1 MIFNGTEL
9 CDNCFSTMTSGRCES
24 CGFSLENYSPD
35 PTVLA
40 VGAVLQN
47 RYRIG
52 GIIGKGGF
60 GVTYLA
66 LDTKLERRIAV
77 KEYFPYGFALR
88 GTGTG
93 SVMTTGDAQVFK
105 KGADKFYDEARLIAK
120 FNSTGNIV
128 NVYDVFYE
136 NDTVYY
142 VMEYLRGQTIKSYT
156 EKGGRLTPGQAVY
169 IAGEIA
175 DALGIAHEM
184 NVLHRDITPDNI
196 MLCPDNKV
204 KLIDFGA
211 ARQVVSE
218 GSQSLSVILTQGF
231 APLEQYQKKGKQ
243 GPWTDIYSLGAS
255 LYYGMTGEII
265 DDPMSRFENDTAF
278 QSNPCAITG
287 ELWEI
292 IKKAVAIKTSDRY
305 QNAAELRNALGA
317 ISIRPE
323 KIDIP
328 KSEIKI
334 KAAQGAV
341 SRTGVA
347 SEKPAPQPEPMTA
360 MPVSIGSD
368 MRTQPVGQSEQMRTM
383 PVNNSSQMRTM
394 PVNYSSQMR
403 TMPVNDSSQMRTM
416 AVNDNSQMRT
426 MAVNDEQIA
435 FNAANEKTK
444 KKWLIGIIAGAA
456 ALVLIVGVI
465 IGVAVGG
472 GNDDDITLAD
482 ETEAETTT
490 VSVTEKETTTAETEE
505 TTTEETTTEE
515 TTTAKPKEQEPPPT
529 TTAAKEPEPPE
540 TGWTNMTDSNLRI
553 TYSLPSGYAKES
565 NSTDDWLTYQNNKA
579 SSTLSMEF
587 ITAVNFPI
595 CSYKDI
601 PGSIDEILDII
612 LPGKRSN
619 AQGEYF
625 DYNDGEGGR
634 GAWMYVFQNEQQGT
648 TFNCI
653 YTFIDSKTKYGCYGF
668 YAGYKDGDTETEN
681 IVLEFL
687 DSIAIIGTPD
697 GLIADS
703 AEVYRGDLGINGY
716 NVYADVG
723 FFYSAPGYTLE
734 GGDGEALWI
743 KKSSSDFVEVY
754 VTNQSMET
762 YCDRTGFD
770 KSKIQTVTYGG
781 TTFDYI
787 IEDSYYGN
795 KWNFIFSVDVGDG
808 RYLKIVV
815 DTSDESLTWTVENNI
830 LPSIHIYE

>member
-1 MIFNGTEL
+1 MVFNGKDL
-9 CDNCFSTMTSGRCES
+9 CENCFSPVTSGRCES
-24 CGFSLENYSPD
+24 CGFSLEDYSPD

-66 LDTKLERRIAV
+66 FDTKLERRIAV
-77 KEYFPYGFALR
+77 KEYFPYGLALR

-105 KGADKFYDEARLIAK
+105 KGAEKFYDEARLIAK

-136 NDTVYY
+136 NDTAYY

-169 IAGEIA
+169 VAGEIA

-255 LYYGMTGEII
+255 LYYGMTGKII
-265 DDPMSRFENDTAF
+265 DDPMSRFEDDTAF

-334 KAAQGAV
+334 KVTQGAA
-341 SRTGVA
+341 SRTGIT
-347 SEKPAPQPEPMTA
+347 SEKPASQPEPMAT
-360 MPVSIGSD
+360 MPVSGGSD
-368 MRTQPVGQSEQMRTM
+368 VRTQPVNQSE
-383 PVNNSSQMRTM
+383 
-394 PVNYSSQMR
+394 QMR

-416 AVNDNSQMRT
+416 AVNE
-426 MAVNDEQIA
+426 EQTVIE
-435 FNAANEKTK
+435 EKPK
-444 KKWLIGIIAGAA
+444 KKRLIPIIAGAA
-456 ALVLIVGVI
+456 AALVLTVGVI
-465 IGVAVGG
+465 IGVAVSGG
-472 GNDDDITLAD
+472 SDDDITLAD
-482 ETEAETTT
+482 ETETETTST
-490 VSVTEKETTTAETEE
+490 SVTEKETTATEAEEDEPEE
-505 TTTEETTTEE
+505 TTTV
-515 TTTAKPKEQEPPPT
+515 KPKEQEPPPT
-529 TTAAKEPEPPE
+529 TAATTKPKEQESPPTTTTAKAPEPSG
-540 TGWTNMTDSNLRI
+540 TGWTEITDSNLKI
-553 TYSLPSGYAKES
+553 TYSLPEGYVKDSGS
-565 NSTDDWLTYQNNKA
+565 SDDIVFYQNTKTE
-579 SSTLSMEF
+579 STISVQFLST
-587 ITAVNFPI
+587 IGFPI
-595 CSYKDI
+595 CSYRDM
-601 PGSIDEILDII
+601 PGCIDELLD
-612 LPGKRSN
+612 LLEVGKRSN
-619 AQGEYF
+619 AQSEYF
-625 DYNDGEGGR
+625 DYNDGAGSR
-634 GAWMYVFQNEQQGT
+634 GAWMYVFQCVQDGA
-648 TFNCI
+648 TFNCV

-668 YAGYKDGDTETEN
+668 YADYIVGDTETEE
-681 IVLEFL
+681 IALEFL
-687 DSIAIIGTPD
+687 DSIAITGTPD
-697 GLIADS
+697 GLLADS
-703 AEVYRGDLGINGY
+703 ADVYRGDLGIHGY
-716 NVYADVG
+716 DVYADVG

-734 GGDGEALWI
+734 GGDGKALYI
-743 KKSSSDFVEVY
+743 KKSSSDFIEVY

-762 YCDRTGFD
+762 YCDRVGFD
-770 KSKIQTVTYGG
+770 KSKIQTITYEGN
-781 TTFDYI
+781 TFEYI
-787 IEDSYYGN
+787 IDESYYGN
-795 KWNFIFSVDVGDG
+795 KWNYVFSQKVGDNAW
-808 RYLKIVV
+808 LKIVV
-815 DTSDESLTWTVENNI
+815 DTSNEDLTWTVENNI
-830 LPSIHIYE
+830 LPSIHVYD